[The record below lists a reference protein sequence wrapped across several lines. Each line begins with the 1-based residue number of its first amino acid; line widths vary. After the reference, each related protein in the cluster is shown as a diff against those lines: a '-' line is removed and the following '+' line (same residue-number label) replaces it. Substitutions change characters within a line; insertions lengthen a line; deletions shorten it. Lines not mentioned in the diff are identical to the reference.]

1 MAANNAESL
10 RAIVV
15 TAHPTLESVV
25 GGTAQA
31 VVDGLR
37 GGGFTEVDHYD
48 VVADGFNPPWNEA
61 DLTAYR
67 NSEEVPAD
75 VRAQQTRLENYD
87 AVALVFPVYWWG
99 MPGALKGWVERV
111 FTRGWAYD
119 DTSAGSVLAS
129 PKRMYFFAIGAV
141 KESTFVKRGYLEA
154 MRVQMIGGLAD
165 YMGAVDSEFVL
176 LLNGEST
183 DPALHLEREA
193 TARIAAEKIA
203 ARATGDRDQSAGNAR
218 RIENYSH

>member
-1 MAANNAESL
+1 MAANIEESL

-31 VVDGLR
+31 VVDGFR
-37 GGGFTEVDHYD
+37 SGGFAQVDHFD
-48 VVADGFNPPWNEA
+48 VLADGFNPPWNA
-61 DLTAYR
+61 SDLTAYR
-67 NSEEVPAD
+67 NGDQVPDD
-75 VRAQQTRLENYD
+75 VRDQQTRLERYD

-183 DPALHLEREA
+183 DPALHREREEN
-193 TARIAAEKIA
+193 ARLAAETIA
-203 ARATGDRDQSAGNAR
+203 ARAVSDRDQSAGNAR